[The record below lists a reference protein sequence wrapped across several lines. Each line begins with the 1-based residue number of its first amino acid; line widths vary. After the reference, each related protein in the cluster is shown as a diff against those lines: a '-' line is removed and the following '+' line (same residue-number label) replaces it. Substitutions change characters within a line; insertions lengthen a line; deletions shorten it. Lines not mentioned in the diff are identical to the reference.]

1 MLFECSL
8 GPTTHQGMKALIS
21 LIKFEKT
28 HNVQSKS
35 EAQEVKH
42 PQLAWKRAAHLCGRY
57 TLPSVRQGGT
67 GETLCRGA
75 VIYSGWQVP
84 GGSIAHGLAG
94 KHVGG
99 SGPGES
105 RLLLIQSAGL
115 LLLR

>member
-1 MLFECSL
+1 
-8 GPTTHQGMKALIS
+8 MKALIS